1 MNNKVAIYTRLSR
14 EDEDKIDCKKDSRS
28 IENQVKVLS
37 DYAYKNNFEIFNIYY
52 DDGYSGDNQDRP
64 GLKKLLTDATNR
76 KFNILLIKDLSRL
89 GRTMHYVGKLIDET
103 FPMLKIRV
111 IAVSDNY
118 DSETYIDDE
127 SVVIRNFLNAYYLK
141 DFKKKIHKSVQHRSK
156 TKHMR
161 TYIKYGYMDDGKGGR
176 IVESYASNII
186 LRIFKEYISGKS
198 PTLIAKDLTCEG
210 VLPRGIY
217 VDRMICKK
225 NKYAKAT
232 NKWSPAS
239 ITNIISD
246 YEYCGNV
253 INLRYSRFY
262 DPVTINGIL
271 PAIIDEETFKKANEL
286 RKSRNHSHKNIDHIA
301 YLICDP
307 TNDKRHASYSLSS
320 KEPKYSIRSTSTSIT
335 VKLLHK
341 ILYEDVLETIEECLS
356 DVKKF
361 YDIYKNKLF
370 KNVSFNK
377 SDIEKKKKALSR
389 EYEKLFEKYCLEK
402 VSKSYFDSKS
412 NIIIKDIEKCD
423 KALKEFG
430 LREYKFTLF
439 NKKFKSFLEDIKKL
453 NNTEFSL
460 ELIRMAISKVYIID
474 FKNKCLL
481 NKQYKITIIYK
492 FEES

>member
-14 EDEDKIDCKKDSRS
+14 EDEDKIDGNKDSRS

-37 DYAYKNNFEIFNIYY
+37 DYAYKNDFEIFNIYY
-52 DDGYSGDNQDRP
+52 DDGYSGANQNRP
-64 GLKKLLTDATNR
+64 GFQKLLTDATNR

-89 GRTMHYVGKLIDET
+89 GRTMHQVGKLIDET

-118 DSETYIDDE
+118 DSETYNDDE

-176 IVESYASNII
+176 IVDPYASNII
-186 LRIFKEYISGKS
+186 IRIFKEYISGKL
-198 PTLIAKDLTCEG
+198 PKLIAEDLTCEG

-225 NKYAKAT
+225 NKYVRAT
-232 NKWSPAS
+232 DKWSSAS

-253 INLRYSRFY
+253 INLRYSQFY
-262 DPVTINGIL
+262 EPVTIKGML

-286 RKSRNHSHKNIDHIA
+286 RKSRNNRHKNIDHIA
-301 YLICDP
+301 DLICDP
-307 TNDKRHASYSLSS
+307 ISEKRHASYSMHS
-320 KEPKYSIRSTSTSIT
+320 KEPKYSIRSTGTSIS

-356 DVKKF
+356 DVKGF

-370 KNVSFNK
+370 KNVSLDK
-377 SDIEKKKKALSR
+377 SDIEKKKKSLSR
-389 EYEKLFEKYCLEK
+389 EYEELFEKYCLEK
-402 VSKSYFDSKS
+402 VSKNYFDSKA
-412 NIIIKDIEKCD
+412 NIILKDIEKCD
-423 KALKEFG
+423 KALEEFS

-439 NKKFKSFLEDIKKL
+439 NKKFKAFLEDIKKL

-460 ELIRMAISKVYIID
+460 ELIRMAISKVYIHD
-474 FKNKCLL
+474 YTKKCLF
-481 NKQYKITIIYK
+481 NKKYKIEIKYK
-492 FEES
+492 FEEI